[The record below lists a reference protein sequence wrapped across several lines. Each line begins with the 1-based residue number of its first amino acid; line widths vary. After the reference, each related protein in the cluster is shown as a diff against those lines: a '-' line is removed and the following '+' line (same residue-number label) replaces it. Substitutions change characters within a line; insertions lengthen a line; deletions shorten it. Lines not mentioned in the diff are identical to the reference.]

1 MTTMEQL
8 KNVQQYGVEGGQ
20 MNLEA
25 VEKEII
31 DHRDGERRK
40 KQQEKENTELIK
52 KLFFEVVKVSGSA
65 AVEQAIKELL
75 IDFNM

>member
-75 IDFNM
+75 IDFNR

>member
-1 MTTMEQL
+1 MEQL

-75 IDFNM
+75 IDFNR

>member
-1 MTTMEQL
+1 MEQL